1 MKKKFI
7 IIMVIALIMTIYL
20 SSFFEKQPYVQVFI
34 ILACSVLCAVILIKV
49 YTKHEENMNNQEI
62 MNNINKI
69 KKEKLNS
76 LLLKE

>member
-34 ILACSVLCAVILIKV
+34 ILGCSVLCAVILIKV